1 MMKRSIKT
9 VVHKYQLGKEPNNF
23 SYWRRQRVSRRLS
36 TAEELRNLFITM
48 NYGTRPKFQRV
59 CRIIKPKQS

>member
-1 MMKRSIKT
+1 MKRAIKA
-9 VVHKYQLGKEPNNF
+9 VVRKYKLCEEPNDF
-23 SYWRRQRVSRRLS
+23 SYWRRQRVTRRLS
-36 TAEELRNLFITM
+36 TAEELRELFINV

>member
-1 MMKRSIKT
+1 MKRSIKA
-9 VVHKYQLGKEPNNF
+9 VVHKHKLGEEPNDF
-23 SYWRRQRVSRRLS
+23 SYWRRQRVTRRLS
-36 TAEELRNLFITM
+36 AAEELRELFINV